1 MVEKKNV
8 LWVSRHE
15 MLPVQMKFLAEK
27 LKHFTVEF
35 FRDTVP
41 SAEWLVENVILP
53 KKIDIVIPVLPLS
66 MIARL
71 VELSK
76 KHGFEVWWAQMEL
89 LHNDYE
95 EAPPCPDFNSDTDTM
110 VPGLDSN
117 DNRIWRHYRFK
128 AFYRVKEVKLV
139 LEEV

>member
-1 MVEKKNV
+1 MEKKNV
-8 LWVSRHE
+8 LWVSRHG
-15 MLPVQMKFLAEK
+15 MLPAQMRFLAEK
-27 LKHFTVEF
+27 LGNFNVEF
-35 FRDTVP
+35 YNGMVP
-41 SAEWLVENVILP
+41 SAEYLVENVIVP
-53 KKIDIVIPVLPLS
+53 KGINIVIPVLPLS

-95 EAPPCPDFNSDTDTM
+95 ETCPDFDEETDAM
-110 VPGLDSN
+110 VPGVDAN
-117 DNRIWRHYRFK
+117 GRKMWRHYRFK
-128 AFYRVKEVKLV
+128 GFHRVREVKLV

>member
-41 SAEWLVENVILP
+41 SAEYLVENVIVP
-53 KKIDIVIPVLPLS
+53 KGINIVIPVLPLS

-95 EAPPCPDFNSDTDTM
+95 ETCPDFDEETDAM
-110 VPGLDSN
+110 VPGVDAN
-117 DNRIWRHYRFK
+117 GRKMWRHYRFK